1 MKFAIRVRLT
11 ALFAALFVVLA
22 AVLMATSYAFV
33 SRNTGPEVRGVE
45 RAAALQEAL
54 TDMGVDF
61 PAREFPERPPNG
73 PGPQNDPLADALH
86 DIEQQTRAQVLRDLL
101 TTSLIAFA
109 ISAVFAVGLAY
120 WLAGRVL
127 RPIDEVTRAANS
139 LSESTLDRRLPHEG
153 PEDEF
158 GRLKTS
164 LNGMLDR
171 LERAF
176 ESRQRFASDASHEL
190 RTPLAVMQASA
201 DNTLAAPRAPRQAR
215 ELAEEVLRQVARSD
229 SLMSSLLTLS
239 RADDV
244 IHTREP
250 VDLADI
256 VATAV
261 SDLEPMATDA
271 GVRLEL
277 EVEDAPVL
285 GDRVL
290 LERLVVNLVDNAIRY
305 NAGTDGWVTCR
316 VWSDGD
322 HSIVEIANS
331 GETVRAS
338 EVDVLFERFRRGAQ
352 RSEVAGHGLGLP
364 IVSRVAEVHGG
375 TVEAVPRES
384 GGLTVTVRLPRVTA
398 AGPDHFSAT

>member
-1 MKFAIRVRLT
+1 MKFTIRVRLT

-22 AVLMATSYAFV
+22 AVLVATSYAFV
-33 SRNTGPEVRGVE
+33 ARNTGPEARGVE
-45 RAAALQEAL
+45 RAATLQEAL
-54 TDMGVDF
+54 TDLGVDF
-61 PAREFPERPPNG
+61 PAREFPERPANG
-73 PGPQNDPLADALH
+73 PRPQNDPLADALH
-86 DIEQQTRAQVLRDLL
+86 DIELQTRAQVLRDLL
-101 TTSLIAFA
+101 TTSLVAFA

-127 RPIDEVTRAANS
+127 RPIDEVTKAANS
-139 LSESTLDRRLPHEG
+139 LSESTLDRRLDNEG

-164 LNGMLDR
+164 LNAMLDR

-201 DNTLAAPRAPRQAR
+201 DNALAAPRAPRQAR

-229 SLMSSLLTLS
+229 SLMSSLLALS

-256 VATAV
+256 VATVV

-277 EVEDAPVL
+277 EVEDAPVR

-290 LERLVVNLVDNAIRY
+290 LERLAVNLVDNAIRY
-305 NAGTDGWVTCR
+305 NVESDGWVSCR

-322 HSIVEIANS
+322 QSIVEMANS
-331 GETVRAS
+331 GEPLPPS
-338 EVDVLFERFRRGAQ
+338 EVGVLFERFRRGAQ

-384 GGLTVTVRLPRVTA
+384 GGLIVTVRLPRMTEA
-398 AGPDHFSAT
+398 RPDPSSAT

>member
-1 MKFAIRVRLT
+1 MKFTIRVRLT

-22 AVLMATSYAFV
+22 AVLVATSYAFV
-33 SRNTGPEVRGVE
+33 ARNTGPEARGVE

-54 TDMGVDF
+54 TDLGVDF
-61 PAREFPERPPNG
+61 PAREFPERPANG
-73 PGPQNDPLADALH
+73 TGPQNDPLADALH
-86 DIEQQTRAQVLRDLL
+86 DIELQTRAQVLRDLL
-101 TTSLIAFA
+101 TTSLVAFA

-127 RPIDEVTRAANS
+127 RPIDEVTKAANS
-139 LSESTLDRRLPHEG
+139 LSESTLDRRLDNEG

-164 LNGMLDR
+164 LNAMLDR

-201 DNTLAAPRAPRQAR
+201 DNTLAAPRVPRQAR

-229 SLMSSLLTLS
+229 SLMSSLLALS

-256 VATAV
+256 VATVV

-277 EVEDAPVL
+277 EVEDAPVR

-290 LERLVVNLVDNAIRY
+290 LERLAVNLVDNAIRY
-305 NAGTDGWVTCR
+305 NVESDGWVSCR

-322 HSIVEIANS
+322 QSIVEIANS
-331 GETVRAS
+331 GEPLPPS

-384 GGLTVTVRLPRVTA
+384 GGLIVTVRLPRMTEA
-398 AGPDHFSAT
+398 RPDPSSAT